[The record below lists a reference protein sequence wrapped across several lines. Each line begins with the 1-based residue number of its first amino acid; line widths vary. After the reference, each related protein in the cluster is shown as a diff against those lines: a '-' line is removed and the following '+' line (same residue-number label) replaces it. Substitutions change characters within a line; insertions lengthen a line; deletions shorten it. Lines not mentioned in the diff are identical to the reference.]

1 MSLKA
6 YLEKLLRKFVK
17 MGEGDR
23 GKNGIFTF
31 SNAAYYFKKVT
42 QCRTFFI
49 AIIFCILYIPIAIF
63 LIWLWV

>member
-1 MSLKA
+1 MTLKA

-17 MGEGDR
+17 MGKGDR

-31 SNAAYYFKKVT
+31 SNAACYFKKVP
-42 QCRTFFI
+42 QCRTSFI

-63 LIWLWV
+63 LIVVL